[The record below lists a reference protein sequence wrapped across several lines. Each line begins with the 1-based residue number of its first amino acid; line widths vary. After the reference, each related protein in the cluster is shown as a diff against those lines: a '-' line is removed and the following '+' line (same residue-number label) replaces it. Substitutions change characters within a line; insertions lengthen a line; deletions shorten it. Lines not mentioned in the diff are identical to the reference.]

1 MNYTDLTFF
10 TNEENRTLVDRFKKI
25 LSNNT
30 QFFDV
35 LVGYFRTSGFYQIY
49 ESLENIEKIRIL
61 VGLNVDR
68 KTIELLNLS
77 KNEVEM
83 LSNKDTKQAFSLS
96 LKDEMDNSEDNIN
109 VENGIRKFIEFIK
122 SGKLEM
128 RIYPHE
134 PIHAKVYIMRKDQEK
149 SEDLGKVVTGS
160 SNFSYNG
167 LKGNMEF
174 NVELKNSSDLIF
186 ALEKF
191 EELWKKGIDISE
203 EYVDT
208 IKNKTWLK
216 DDITPYELYLK
227 FLYEYFYD
235 EINDD
240 KIQFKGE
247 FLPEGFKK
255 FQYQIDAVNQA
266 KKILNKYNGVFLS
279 DVVGLGKTFISALL
293 ARELKGGRIL
303 IICPPVLVSYWEKT
317 MSDFDVSARVF
328 SLGKLDKIIED
339 FPDDYFRYVFIDEAH
354 RFRNDGTVNYTQ
366 LHKICVDKKVVLISA
381 TPQNNY
387 SSDIFNL
394 IKLFQPKNN
403 SSIIE
408 EEPDLERFFASLH
421 SKEKVAKKIIKDNP
435 TEENKAKLNAIIKEN
450 SSEIRDKVL
459 RKIMVRR
466 VRSEIVKYYADDIN
480 KQGLT
485 FPKLGTPEQIVYQF
499 DDKLDHIFDTL
510 LELIENISYS
520 RYKTLTY
527 LKNPTEEESSLL
539 IGQMNLKGFM
549 KNLLI
554 KRLES
559 SFYAFSKTVERF
571 ENSYIKFIDMYKTG
585 EIYISKKYDVYDLVE
600 SDDDE
605 KLLSLVEEGEISH
618 YIQDEFEDKFLHDLE
633 HDLNILSEINNK
645 IKDIDRDP
653 KVLSFIKE
661 LKENPTFINSKKI
674 IFTESKETAEYLKVE
689 LQKALKQSVIA
700 YTGSS
705 HGSLKD
711 IIRANYDPNYD
722 IKKQKNDFD
731 VLITT
736 DVLAEGINLHR
747 ASVLIN
753 YDLPWNPTRVM
764 QRVGRINR
772 VGTTFETIHV
782 FNFFPTS
789 KSSEHLS
796 LKDNIINKIQAFH
809 NTFGEDSK
817 FLSDDEE
824 VEAFH
829 FSSGKNLYNALTKDL
844 GIEEEDWNESELE
857 YLKLIRSVRD
867 KDEELFAKI
876 KTLPKKS
883 RSARRVSIDKE
894 SLISFIKDGEIKR
907 IYISDSSY
915 MARELT
921 FSTAIKYFKCE
932 EGEKKLSIA
941 EEFYKYLICNKTY
954 FEEQKTNKTI
964 KAPLKKKTGNDAK
977 MKKII
982 NAFNSFSSKFSGKE
996 EEQLQKIKELFEG
1009 GYLPKEIVKK
1019 ITTSV
1024 EEEMKINP
1032 NPHRLLDLAYEII
1045 PDTYKKISGTDNTKQ
1060 LGNIEVILSEYLYM
1074 ED

>member
-1 MNYTDLTFF
+1 MTDLTFF
-10 TNEENRTLVDRFKKI
+10 TNEPNRTLVDRFNKI

-30 QFFDV
+30 KSFDV
-35 LVGYFRTSGFYQIY
+35 LVGYFRTSGFYELY
-49 ESLENIEKIRIL
+49 KSLENVEKIRVL

-83 LSNKDTKQAFSLS
+83 LSNKDTKKAFSLS
-96 LKDEMDNSEDNIN
+96 IKDEMDNSEDNIN
-109 VENGIRKFIEFIK
+109 VEQGVLKFIEFIK

-128 RIYPHE
+128 RIYPDE
-134 PIHAKVYIMRKDQEK
+134 PIHAKVYIMRKDQDK
-149 SEDLGKVVTGS
+149 CEDLGKVVTGS
-160 SNFSYNG
+160 SNFSFNG

-174 NVELKNSSDLIF
+174 NVELKNSGDLQF

-208 IKNKTWLK
+208 IKEKTWLK

-266 KKILNKYNGVFLS
+266 KKILNKYNGVFLA
-279 DVVGLGKTFISALL
+279 DVVGLGKTFIAALL

-303 IICPPVLVSYWEKT
+303 IICPPVLVSYWKKT
-317 MSDFDVSARVF
+317 MEDFDVSARVE
-328 SLGKLDKIIED
+328 SLGKLDYIIEEY
-339 FPDDYFRYVFIDEAH
+339 PDDYFRYVFVDEAH

-403 SSIIE
+403 SSIVE
-408 EEPDLERFFASLH
+408 EEPDLERFFSVLH
-421 SKEKVAKKIIKDNP
+421 NKEKVAKKLVKDNP
-435 TEENKAKLNAIIKEN
+435 TEENKSKLNEIIKEN
-450 SSEIRDKVL
+450 SAQIRDKVL

-466 VRSEIVKYYADDIN
+466 VRSEIVKYYTDDMN

-485 FPKLGTPEQIVYQF
+485 FPKLGTPEQIIYEFDSKIDDIF
-499 DDKLDHIFDTL
+499 DDL
-510 LELIENISYS
+510 LELIDNISYS

-539 IGQMNLKGFM
+539 IGQMNLRGFM

-571 ENSYIKFIDMYKTG
+571 ENSYKKFIDMFDTG
-585 EIYISKKYDVYDLVE
+585 EIYISKKYDVYDLLE

-605 KLLSLVEEGEISH
+605 KLLSLVEEGEITH
-618 YIQDEFEDKFLHDLE
+618 YIKDEFEDKFFEDLQNDLE
-633 HDLNILSEINNK
+633 ILNQINLK
-645 IKDIDRDP
+645 IKDIDIDP
-653 KVLSFIKE
+653 KLLSFVNQ
-661 LKENPTFINSKKI
+661 LKNNKNLIDSKKI
-674 IFTESKETAEYLKVE
+674 IFTESKETAEYLKIE
-689 LQKALKQSVIA
+689 LQKALKQPITVF
-700 YTGSS
+700 TGSS
-705 HGSLKD
+705 HNSLKEV
-711 IIRANYDPNYD
+711 IRANYDPNYD
-722 IKKQKNDFD
+722 PKKQKKDFD
-731 VLITT
+731 ILITT

-772 VGTTFETIHV
+772 VGTTFDTIYV
-782 FNFFPTS
+782 YNFFPTS
-789 KSSEHLS
+789 KSNEHLS

-817 FLSDDEE
+817 FLSDEE
-824 VEAFH
+824 EIESYS
-829 FSSGKNLYNALTKDL
+829 FSSGEDLYNALSKDL
-844 GIEEEDWNESELE
+844 GIEEEEWNESELE
-857 YLKLIRSVRD
+857 YLKLIRAIRD
-867 KDEELFAKI
+867 KEEKLFSKI
-876 KTLPKKS
+876 KNLPKKS
-883 RSARRVSIDKE
+883 RSARNVSINKE

-907 IYISDSSY
+907 IYISDESY
-915 MARELT
+915 IAKELT
-921 FSTAIKYFKCE
+921 FSTAIKYLKCE
-932 EGEKKLSIA
+932 KDEPKKPII
-941 EEFYKYLICNKTY
+941 ENFYNFLTCNKTF
-954 FEEQKTNKTI
+954 FEEQKSNKSLQ
-964 KAPLKKKTGNDAK
+964 APVKKKAGNDAK

-982 NAFNSFSSKFSGKE
+982 GAFDSFSSKFSGKE
-996 EEQLQKIKELFEG
+996 EEQLKKIKELFEN
-1009 GYLPKEIVKK
+1009 GYLTKDVVKK
-1019 ITTSV
+1019 ITSSV
-1024 EEEMKINP
+1024 EDEMKVNP
-1032 NPHRLLDLAYEII
+1032 SPHRLLDLAYEII
-1045 PDTYKKISGTDNTKQ
+1045 PDTYKKIQGTDNKKQ

-1074 ED
+1074 GD